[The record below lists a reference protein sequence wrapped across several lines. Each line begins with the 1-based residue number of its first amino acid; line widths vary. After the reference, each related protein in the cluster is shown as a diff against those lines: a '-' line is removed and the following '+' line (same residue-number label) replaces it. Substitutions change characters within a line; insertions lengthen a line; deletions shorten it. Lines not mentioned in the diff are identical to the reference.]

1 MGPFIYNIFTNDL
14 LLQVT
19 RNGDGNIYKYGDDNT
34 VSAWD
39 KTVDGLNNQLT
50 AVSCL
55 LLQWFTESYMQAN
68 ASKFQYNLFRSDDN
82 YPTIMCC
89 IYRME
94 WIYNLK
100 VV

>member
-19 RNGDGNIYKYGDDNT
+19 RNGDRNIYNYADDNT

-39 KTVDGLNNQLT
+39 KTVDCLNNKLT

-55 LLQWFTESYMQAN
+55 LLQWFTE
-68 ASKFQYNLFRSDDN
+68 N
-82 YPTIMCC
+82 YIGQIRLNFNTSCSGLCFIK
-89 IYRME
+89 
-94 WIYNLK
+94 L
-100 VV
+100 